1 MGVGNFI
8 YSLRKS
14 TTEREGGANLKGE
27 VRVKLVVAEDVP
39 DHLVEHGEE
48 GAESSQASEV
58 HDVVLP
64 LGVLE
69 ATRHQT
75 IGREIGAQ

>member
-1 MGVGNFI
+1 M
-8 YSLRKS
+8 
-14 TTEREGGANLKGE
+14 E
-27 VRVKLVVAEDVP
+27 LVVVENVP
-39 DHLVEHGEE
+39 DHLVQHGEE

-69 ATRHQT
+69 ATSHQA
-75 IGREIGAQ
+75 IGCEIGAQ